1 MNTERRRRLFED
13 PVSLS
18 FSFSSESSIE
28 ISRRI
33 IPFISQLGPLIV
45 NREENVARREREE
58 GRSSKLWRTAEN
70 GRGNHL
76 LQFKALSRV
85 AFFLLDSYIYL
96 SLRPRRAILLSFHPS
111 SPRIERW
118 RTLSKYEERKSLRI
132 IFHLLEE
139 NLSDDKQSTRTE
151 LFQRGKKDSRGGGT
165 RERKVRNETSSCG
178 CIVQTRNRP

>member
-1 MNTERRRRLFED
+1 MLRVEQFSFLHRMNTERRRRLFED

-85 AFFLLDSYIYL
+85 AFFLLDSYVLFI
-96 SLRPRRAILLSFHPS
+96 SS
-111 SPRIERW
+111 SPSCYPLIVSSLLPTH
-118 RTLSKYEERKSLRI
+118 RTLTNFVEIRREE
-132 IFHLLEE
+132 IFENHL
-139 NLSDDKQSTRTE
+139 SPS
-151 LFQRGKKDSRGGGT
+151 RGKSFGR
-165 RERKVRNETSSCG
+165 
-178 CIVQTRNRP
+178 

>member
-1 MNTERRRRLFED
+1 MNTERRSRLFED

-18 FSFSSESSIE
+18 LSFSSESSIE

-45 NREENVARREREE
+45 NREENVARRKREE

-139 NLSDDKQSTRTE
+139 TLE
-151 LFQRGKKDSRGGGT
+151 GV
-165 RERKVRNETSSCG
+165 ERKLSFFLSFSNFYLVRPTCSLIVNWEEVWERIKSNPSSG
-178 CIVQTRNRP
+178 IL